1 MKASLGRRQKGAA
14 AIEFALVF
22 VMFFAVFYGLLGF
35 SLPLLMVQS
44 FNQAASEAVRRCVAL
59 DPSSGT
65 YAADV
70 QATAKTVLEQQLSWM
85 SGPLKFQVA
94 ADANINLTPA
104 NLLTVTINYDKAKL
118 TSVMPVLNL
127 PLIGEVPRIPAKL
140 GAQASLQL

>member
-44 FNQAASEAVRRCVAL
+44 FNQASSEAVRRCVAL

-70 QATAKTVLEQQLSWM
+70 QATAKAVLEQQLSWM

-94 ADANINLTPA
+94 ADANINLTAA

-118 TSVMPVLNL
+118 TAVIPVLNL